1 LRLTRFISKLAFSIG
16 KRFLPCL
23 LCLSLLWSLPFGGAI
38 SPGEA
43 AVSAQGSGTLEVIV
57 TSPWLTLLVNFIGG
71 VNVKAASIQ
80 EWNEEGE
87 LVRRIR
93 TRSLQ
98 SLPPETLLMAFDYRD
113 AKGLGLPFEQYANYR
128 PLYEQLPLDEGR
140 LDSALLDPSVV
151 PFLAQRVLTVLA
163 GWDPENY
170 PYYQKRL
177 AEFQARIYSTTLAG
191 RQILKDQ
198 AIYDLTGQSSAL
210 LQAAGCRLTR
220 PSGTEW
226 AEWSAWKEMGKLT
239 AVVSRL
245 AEEKVAVVMDC
256 ATPKAIRGYLG
267 TNPNVF
273 LIVRPKPEQDY
284 PSFLHDQYISLWSK
298 ITRIALP
305 APRRNR

>member
-1 LRLTRFISKLAFSIG
+1 MPA
-16 KRFLPCL
+16 
-23 LCLSLLWSLPFGGAI
+23 
-38 SPGEA
+38 EA
-43 AVSAQGSGTLEVIV
+43 AAAGALDIIV

-71 VNVKAASIQ
+71 VNVRAASIQ

-87 LVRRIR
+87 LIRRIR
-93 TRSLQ
+93 ARNLQ
-98 SLPPETLLMAFDYRD
+98 SLPSETLLMAFDYRD

-128 PLYEQLPLDEGR
+128 PLYAQLPLDENR
-140 LDSALLDPSVV
+140 LDAALLDPSVV
-151 PFLAQRVLTVLA
+151 PFVAQRVLTVLA
-163 GWDPENY
+163 GWDPDNY

-198 AIYDLTGQSSAL
+198 KIYDLTGQSGAL

-220 PSGTEW
+220 PSEAEW
-226 AEWSAWKEMGKLT
+226 AEWSSWKEMAKLT
-239 AVVSRL
+239 ATVSRL
-245 AEEKVAVVMDC
+245 MGEKVAVVMDC

-273 LIVRPKPEQDY
+273 LISRPKLDQDY

-298 ITRIALP
+298 ISAQPLP
-305 APRRNR
+305 PPRRR

>member
-1 LRLTRFISKLAFSIG
+1 VREA
-16 KRFLPCL
+16 LPAE
-23 LCLSLLWSLPFGGAI
+23 G
-38 SPGEA
+38 
-43 AVSAQGSGTLEVIV
+43 GTLDIIV

-71 VNVKAASIQ
+71 VNVKASSIQ

-87 LVRRIR
+87 LIRRIR
-93 TRSLQ
+93 ARSLQ

-113 AKGLGLPFEQYANYR
+113 AKGLGLPFEQYVNYR
-128 PLYEQLPLDEGR
+128 PLYGRLPLDENK

-151 PFLAQRVLTVLA
+151 PFVAQRILTVLA

-198 AIYDLTGQSSAL
+198 AVYDLTGQSGAL
-210 LQAAGCRLTR
+210 LQAAGCRVTR
-220 PSGTEW
+220 PSEADWTN
-226 AEWSAWKEMGKLT
+226 WSAWKEMTKLT
-239 AVVSRL
+239 ATVSRML
-245 AEEKVAVVMDC
+245 EEKTAVVMDC

-267 TNPNVF
+267 ANPGVF
-273 LIVRPKPEQDY
+273 LIPRPKPDQDY

-298 ITRIALP
+298 ITMKPLP
-305 APRRNR
+305 APRRR